1 MSTPFD
7 PDGRSR
13 RNDRPRG
20 KHAPQTLEGVRSLR
34 ARLVANAVFSAAALA
49 LIASV
54 TAVIVYA
61 GRLDPSVLWAAAGA
75 CAVVVVVATVSAQAA
90 FKAANA
96 QLLADY
102 QALARQG
109 EERTAEQVDRR
120 EGELQEFYGFLE
132 KMPGEIAATVGGS
145 VVTSLAQLRK
155 DLAATRPVHAP
166 RADVAPASDPVVQ
179 QVVLSIVNQA
189 AEDAERQWKE
199 VILSLT
205 RRLQPLIRK
214 AITHVD
220 AVEDTVD
227 DGDLLKGLY
236 RIDNGLVRTQRRT
249 ESILMLLGASIRRS
263 SRPQEI
269 FEVLQSAVSMIE
281 HYKRV
286 ELPRRVHGELVGDAA
301 QEVTLMLAELLE
313 NATIFS
319 PPETKVFVT
328 ARPARDAFVIE
339 INDSGL
345 SIPDDVLEH
354 LVRLLGADRLKVTD
368 LVQGDGRT
376 GLSVVAIVARR
387 YKIRVKLT
395 TSDTGNRAVVML
407 PAHLLAVPSRESSPV
422 AAPAASPV
430 AAAPARAALP
440 GPRGEGGVAR
450 PSGPTH
456 STYSV
461 PDQGALPRRISQPAS
476 SPTPQTGQAV
486 TLSSSGE
493 TTAPDARGK
502 PMLPRRAGGGQH
514 MAPELRQPRRVPRS
528 KTAATGDY
536 DPGLMAA
543 FQRGQ
548 DNASSNHQGQTV
560 TDASGISPL
569 PHKENDV

>member
-1 MSTPFD
+1 M
-7 PDGRSR
+7 
-13 RNDRPRG
+13 
-20 KHAPQTLEGVRSLR
+20 RSLR
-34 ARLVANAVFSAAALA
+34 ARLVTNAVFSSAALA

-54 TAVIVYA
+54 TAVLVSA
-61 GRLDPSVLWAAAGA
+61 GGTAAPGVLWTAAAA
-75 CAVVVVVATVSAQAA
+75 CAVVIVVAGVCAQAA
-90 FKAANA
+90 FKTANT

-102 QALARQG
+102 QAVMKQTDERAS
-109 EERTAEQVDRR
+109 EEVDRR
-120 EGELQEFYGFLE
+120 NGELQDVYSLLE

-145 VVTSLAQLRK
+145 VVTSLTQLRK
-155 DLAATRPVHAP
+155 DLAATRPVHP
-166 RADVAPASDPVVQ
+166 SRTDVAPASDPVVQ
-179 QVVLSIVNQA
+179 QVVRSIVNQA
-189 AEDAERQWKE
+189 AEDAERQWKD
-199 VILSLT
+199 VVLSLT
-205 RRLQPLIRK
+205 RRLQPLIRR

-220 AVEDTVD
+220 AVENTVD

-263 SRPQEI
+263 SMPQEI
-269 FEVLQSAVSMIE
+269 FEVLQSAVSMLE

-286 ELPRRVHGELVGDAA
+286 ELPRRVHGELIGDAA

-313 NATIFS
+313 NATLFS

-328 ARPARDAFVIE
+328 ARPVRDAFVIE

-407 PAHLLAVPSRESSPV
+407 PAHLLAAPSRESSPD
-422 AAPAASPV
+422 AAPAASSV

-440 GPRGEGGVAR
+440 GPRGAEGIAR

-461 PDQGALPRRISQPAS
+461 PDQGALPRRISQPAP
-476 SPTPQTGQAV
+476 SPTPQTGQAA
-486 TLSSSGE
+486 TQSPSGHI
-493 TTAPDARGK
+493 TVPDADGK
-502 PMLPRRAGGGQH
+502 PMLPRRADGGQH

-548 DNASSNHQGQTV
+548 DNASSNDQGQTV
-560 TDASGISPL
+560 TDASSASPL